1 MEIKKMENGTALTL
15 AIEGYLDTRT
25 AKEADVVFQEAAKDY
40 EEIILDLAGTS
51 YISSAGIR
59 ILRKLQLAMYKKG
72 GRFSMIHLG
81 EEVTRV
87 LEMTGLLDLLK
98 LS

>member
-1 MEIKKMENGTALTL
+1 MDSEQKDREIEALRAEL
-15 AIEGYLDTRT
+15 AQV
-25 AKEADVVFQEAAKDY
+25 K
-40 EEIILDLAGTS
+40 
-51 YISSAGIR
+51 
-59 ILRKLQLAMYKKG
+59 
-72 GRFSMIHLG
+72 